1 MDPRI
6 KRIILVLIVTGM
18 MLASPYVP
26 YFWTIGV
33 IFALF
38 LYLVDKSR
46 YFAIGVGILALL
58 YGTGFIPL
66 SAFIGPLMMIFW
78 GEYCLSL
85 FKKTGHNIV
94 IYALGS
100 ATALLAAMLYTN
112 EFEPLVGVIALIVL
126 LMLRSILKDR
136 DDGSMI
142 GLLGVGMTITLFE
155 DLQYFVD
162 YQTLAFAVVLCAA
175 FGYFAYRAKTIDI
188 SGVFTAVLF
197 GVILISF
204 AGVNWFIIV
213 MMFFILGSIFTK
225 YRYAE
230 KEFLGVAQEKK
241 GRRGYQNAFANAGV
255 GVVGAV
261 LYGLTGDVIY
271 IALFLGSIATATA
284 DTLASEIGVT
294 GGTPYLIT
302 TLQPVPLGT
311 NGGIT
316 VKGELACIS
325 GAAVISLAT
334 FLLGVAPWYICLLG
348 VAAGFV
354 GTNLDSLYGVLFENK
369 GYIGNSGTNLL
380 ATLSG
385 GLFAMFICLLLV
397 LTGTI

>member
-1 MDPRI
+1 MS
-6 KRIILVLIVTGM
+6 
-18 MLASPYVP
+18 ASPYVP

-162 YQTLAFAVVLCAA
+162 YQTLAFQSSCALRYLPTGPRRSISAVCS
-175 FGYFAYRAKTIDI
+175 RQSC
-188 SGVFTAVLF
+188 SG
-197 GVILISF
+197 
-204 AGVNWFIIV
+204 
-213 MMFFILGSIFTK
+213 
-225 YRYAE
+225 
-230 KEFLGVAQEKK
+230 
-241 GRRGYQNAFANAGV
+241 
-255 GVVGAV
+255 
-261 LYGLTGDVIY
+261 
-271 IALFLGSIATATA
+271 
-284 DTLASEIGVT
+284 
-294 GGTPYLIT
+294 
-302 TLQPVPLGT
+302 
-311 NGGIT
+311 
-316 VKGELACIS
+316 
-325 GAAVISLAT
+325 
-334 FLLGVAPWYICLLG
+334 
-348 VAAGFV
+348 
-354 GTNLDSLYGVLFENK
+354 
-369 GYIGNSGTNLL
+369 
-380 ATLSG
+380 
-385 GLFAMFICLLLV
+385 
-397 LTGTI
+397 

>member
-1 MDPRI
+1 M
-6 KRIILVLIVTGM
+6 
-18 MLASPYVP
+18 
-26 YFWTIGV
+26 
-33 IFALF
+33 
-38 LYLVDKSR
+38 
-46 YFAIGVGILALL
+46 
-58 YGTGFIPL
+58 
-66 SAFIGPLMMIFW
+66 
-78 GEYCLSL
+78 
-85 FKKTGHNIV
+85 
-94 IYALGS
+94 
-100 ATALLAAMLYTN
+100 
-112 EFEPLVGVIALIVL
+112 
-126 LMLRSILKDR
+126 
-136 DDGSMI
+136 
-142 GLLGVGMTITLFE
+142 
-155 DLQYFVD
+155 
-162 YQTLAFAVVLCAA
+162 
-175 FGYFAYRAKTIDI
+175 
-188 SGVFTAVLF
+188 
-197 GVILISF
+197 ILISF

-261 LYGLTGDVIY
+261 LYGLRARHLLLV
-271 IALFLGSIATATA
+271 LGSIATATA